1 MNNNLM
7 IPVSKL
13 LPSFAAEHCWTLKK
27 SFIIKK
33 N

>member
-1 MNNNLM
+1 M

-27 SFIIKK
+27 KVLLLKK
-33 N
+33 IYEN